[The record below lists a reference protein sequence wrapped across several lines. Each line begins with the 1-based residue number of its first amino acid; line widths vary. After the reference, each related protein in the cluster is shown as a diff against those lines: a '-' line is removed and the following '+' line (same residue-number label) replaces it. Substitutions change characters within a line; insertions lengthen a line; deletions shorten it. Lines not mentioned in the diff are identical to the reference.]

1 MSLKRAVPVL
11 LLLLGPA
18 APARALVKKLAAEA
32 TEGAMEKVQP
42 VIAATLADVDRR
54 LVTHEDRIGNI
65 AGKLIDQTG
74 TTVKATV
81 EQVNQSMEA
90 RITQVQRA
98 ATAVTDQALDHVDQ
112 ISRDRLVQVD
122 EIAKKTVTEVN
133 KDARALLDRTDD
145 ILRQRSADLGRMV
158 NDAVGRADQALAARI
173 DQIDEVAGRR
183 LGNVD
188 VIASRQR
195 IALERTSIQVA
206 VLVGLVVFIV
216 FVFKRLIAEHGE
228 LVGTEE
234 VRQLT
239 GARRTWMM
247 TRALT
252 ASGVKQVA
260 LAGVAVGVLLL
271 LYHQLP
277 LGAQH
282 EQDELV
288 AKHARALDSSLA
300 QFDFTRARYHASQL
314 ELLMPD
320 DDHHRALSAKAEL
333 LRDVF
338 SRPTLWASDSGL
350 AELQKKVAAVDR
362 LTRTRPDPDVLVVQ
376 AMLLWQS
383 GQSRADEQR
392 AASLCGRALRLRPAG
407 FALGVLARAY
417 IETYLQAPWV
427 PPAGIEERGESAH
440 GTDELRDIL
449 AATPMEDRGS
459 PLATPLALSRLMRTL
474 DERSSDAYVAMIE
487 DQAKLAALLR
497 ERAPVAEAKAARER
511 RNARAAEVV
520 AAFEDFDRELMSLPG
535 VRSVPDT
542 LAIFRLDDVPY
553 TRAAWYL
560 RNKGADTPAPLLEE
574 LKGSNENIALRIKL
588 APPRVTWSRRF
599 KALIDGPA
607 RGVLEF
613 QEAERFK
620 IREQRARAL
629 EVGMSAGDRASLND
643 AAVAAAR
650 LGLYFEPPGAP
661 ERTPLGRV
669 LAPEQAT
676 AAESDLARALRDR
689 GVRLL

>member
-1 MSLKRAVPVL
+1 MSLKRALPILCL
-11 LLLLGPA
+11 LAPSPA
-18 APARALVKKLAAEA
+18 HALVKKLVAEA

-54 LVTHEDRIGNI
+54 LVSHEDRIGNI
-65 AGKLIDQTG
+65 AGKLVQTS
-74 TTVKATV
+74 VD
-81 EQVNQSMEA
+81 QVNQSLEA
-90 RITQVQRA
+90 RITQVQMA
-98 ATAVTDQALDHVDQ
+98 ASAVSGQALDHVDH
-112 ISRDRLVQVD
+112 IARDRLIQVD
-122 EIAKKTVTEVN
+122 EIAKSTVKDVN
-133 KDARALLDRTDD
+133 KDVRAALDRTDE

-158 NDAVGRADQALAARI
+158 NDAVGRADQVLAARI

-195 IALERTSIQVA
+195 IALERTLIQVA

-216 FVFKRLIAEHGE
+216 FVLKRLVSEHERLTKKEDVRRLRGAQRTWMLTRE
-228 LVGTEE
+228 LVGSL
-234 VRQLT
+234 VRQVL
-239 GARRTWMM
+239 
-247 TRALT
+247 
-252 ASGVKQVA
+252 

-288 AKHARALDSSLA
+288 AKHARALESSLA

-320 DDHHRALSAKAEL
+320 DDHHRALAAKAEL

-338 SRPTLWASDSGL
+338 SRPTLWASDTGL
-350 AELQKKVAAVDR
+350 AELQTKLAAVQR
-362 LTRTRPDPDVLVVQ
+362 LTRTQPDPDVLVVE
-376 AMLLWQS
+376 ALLLWQS
-383 GQSRADEQR
+383 GQSREDEHR
-392 AASLCGRALRLRPAG
+392 AASLCGRALRLSPNG

-417 IETYLQAPWV
+417 IETYLQTPWL
-427 PPAGIEERGESAH
+427 PPGQAERGESAH
-440 GTDELRDIL
+440 GPDELRDIL

-459 PLATPLALSRLMRTL
+459 PLASALALARLMRTV
-474 DERSSDAYVAMIE
+474 DQRSSDAYVRMA
-487 DQAKLAALLR
+487 QAQARLAALLR
-497 ERAPVAEAKAARER
+497 RRGPAAEVDAARQE
-511 RNARAAEVV
+511 RNARAGEVV
-520 AAFEDFDRELMSLPG
+520 AAFEEFDRDLMSLPG
-535 VRSVPDT
+535 VRTAPDT

-560 RNKGADTPAPLLEE
+560 HNQSADQPAPLLDE
-574 LKGSNENIALRIKL
+574 LKGSNDKIALRL
-588 APPRVTWSRRF
+588 EMAPPRVTWSRRF
-599 KALIDGPA
+599 KTLIDGPA

-620 IREQRARAL
+620 IREERARDL
-629 EVGMSAGDRASLND
+629 EVGLSAGDPAALARAAL
-643 AAVAAAR
+643 AAAR
-650 LGLYFEPPGAP
+650 LGLYHESPGAP
-661 ERTPLGRV
+661 ERTPLARE
-669 LAPEQAT
+669 LAPEKPA
-676 AAESDLARALRDR
+676 AAEGDELAQALRDR

>member
-1 MSLKRAVPVL
+1 MSLKRALAVL
-11 LLLLGPA
+11 LLLAPA
-18 APARALVKKLAAEA
+18 APAHALVKKLGSDLA
-32 TEGAMEKVQP
+32 EGAMEKVQP

-54 LVTHEDRIGNI
+54 LVAHEDRIGNI
-65 AGKLIDQTG
+65 AGKLVDQAG
-74 TTVKATV
+74 NKVQATV
-81 EQVNQSMEA
+81 EQVNQSLEA
-90 RITQVQRA
+90 RITQIQSA
-98 ATAVTDQALDHVDQ
+98 ATTVTDQALDHVDQ

-122 EIAKKTVTEVN
+122 EIAQKAVREVN
-133 KDARALLDRTDD
+133 KDAQALLDRTDE
-145 ILRQRSADLGRMV
+145 ILRQRSADLGRLV

-195 IALERTSIQVA
+195 IALERTIIQVA

-216 FVFKRLIAEHGE
+216 FVLKRLVAEHGR
-228 LVGTEE
+228 LLKKDD
-234 VRQLT
+234 VRKLT
-239 GARRTWMM
+239 GVRRTWML
-247 TRALT
+247 TRELT
-252 ASGVKQVA
+252 ASAVRQVA
-260 LAGVAVGVLLL
+260 LAAVAVGVLMV

-288 AKHARALDSSLA
+288 AKHKHALDSSLA

-320 DDHHRALSAKAEL
+320 DDQHRALSAKADL

-338 SRPTLWASDSGL
+338 SRPTLWASDTGL
-350 AELQKKVAAVDR
+350 AQLQSKLAAAER
-362 LTRTRPDPDVLVVQ
+362 LTRGRPDPDVLVVE

-383 GQSRADEQR
+383 GQSRDDEQR
-392 AASLCGRALRLRPAG
+392 AASLCGRALRLHPGG

-417 IETYLQAPWV
+417 IETYLQAPWL
-427 PPAGIEERGESAH
+427 PATGAERGESAH
-440 GTDELRDIL
+440 GPDELRDIL

-459 PLATPLALSRLMRTL
+459 PLAIPLALARLMRAL
-474 DERSSDAYVAMIE
+474 DQRSSDAYVAMV
-487 DQAKLAALLR
+487 QAQASLAELLR
-497 ERAPVAEAKAARER
+497 RQARAPEVKQARDQ

-520 AAFEDFDRELMSLPG
+520 AAFEDFDRDLMSVPG
-535 VRSVPDT
+535 VRSLPDA

-553 TRAAWYL
+553 TRAAWYV
-560 RNKGADTPAPLLEE
+560 RNPQADAPAPLLEE
-574 LKGSNENIALRIKL
+574 LKGTNENIALRIKL
-588 APPRVTWSRRF
+588 SPPRVTWSRRF
-599 KALIDGPA
+599 KTLIDGPA

-613 QEAERFK
+613 QESERFK
-620 IREQRARAL
+620 VREQRARDL
-629 EVGMSAGDRASLND
+629 EVGVSTGDADALARAAL
-643 AAVAAAR
+643 AAAR
-650 LGLYFEPPGAP
+650 LGLYYEAPGAP

-669 LAPEQAT
+669 LAPAQAS
-676 AAESDLARALRDR
+676 AADSELARALRDR